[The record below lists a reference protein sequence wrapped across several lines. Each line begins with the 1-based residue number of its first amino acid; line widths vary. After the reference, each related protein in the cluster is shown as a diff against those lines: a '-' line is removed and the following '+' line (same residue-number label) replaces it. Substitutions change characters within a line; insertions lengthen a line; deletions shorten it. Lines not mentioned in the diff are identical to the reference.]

1 LIDVNW
7 RSAPRDKFRVA
18 TLQEAAMPAETVIML
33 TLVVAIFATFMGVIA
48 WAERSTR
55 SLPRR

>member
-1 LIDVNW
+1 
-7 RSAPRDKFRVA
+7 
-18 TLQEAAMPAETVIML
+18 MPAETVVML
-33 TLVVAIFATFMGVIA
+33 TVVVAIFATFMGAIA